1 MNHKKE
7 IENVYGKM
15 IKKIINIL
23 KSILDFLYYKDEDE
37 EVMLTVRITTV
48 LCGLLSVLMAWCV
61 KIHLLLSIIVV
72 ILFINLIIAVITTLQ
87 SIWR

>member
-7 IENVYGKM
+7 IENIY

-23 KSILDFLYYKDEDE
+23 KSILDFLYYKDE

-48 LCGLLSVLMAWCV
+48 LCGLLSVLIAWCI
-61 KIHLLLSIIVV
+61 KIQLLLSIVVV
-72 ILFINLIIAVITTLQ
+72 ILIINLIIAVITTLQ

>member
-1 MNHKKE
+1 MNHRKE

-15 IKKIINIL
+15 IKKIISIL
-23 KSILDFLYYKDEDE
+23 KSILDFLYYKDE
-37 EVMLTVRITTV
+37 EVMLTVRIITV
-48 LCGLLSVLMAWCV
+48 LCGLLSVLIAWCI
-61 KIHLLLSIIVV
+61 KIPLLLSVIVI

>member
-7 IENVYGKM
+7 IENIYGKM

-23 KSILDFLYYKDEDE
+23 KSILDFLYYKDE
-37 EVMLTVRITTV
+37 EVMLTVRIITV
-48 LCGLLSVLMAWCV
+48 LCGLLSVLIAWYI
-61 KIHLLLSIIVV
+61 KIPLLLNIILI

-87 SIWR
+87 IILR

>member
-15 IKKIINIL
+15 IKKISNIL
-23 KSILDFLYYKDEDE
+23 KSILDFLYYKDE
-37 EVMLTVRITTV
+37 EVMLTVRIITV
-48 LCGLLSVLMAWCV
+48 LCGLLSVLIAWCV

>member
-7 IENVYGKM
+7 IKNVYGKM

-23 KSILDFLYYKDEDE
+23 KSILDFLYYKDE
-37 EVMLTVRITTV
+37 EVMLTVRIITV
-48 LCGLLSVLMAWCV
+48 LCGLLSVLIAWYI
-61 KIHLLLSIIVV
+61 KIPLLLNIILI

-87 SIWR
+87 IILR

>member
-7 IENVYGKM
+7 IENIY

-23 KSILDFLYYKDEDE
+23 KSILDFLYYKDE

-48 LCGLLSVLMAWCV
+48 LCGLLSVLIAWCI
-61 KIHLLLSIIVV
+61 KIQLLLSIIVV

>member
-7 IENVYGKM
+7 IENVY

-23 KSILDFLYYKDEDE
+23 KSILDFLYYKDE
-37 EVMLTVRITTV
+37 EVMLTVRIITV
-48 LCGLLSVLMAWCV
+48 LCGLLSVLIAWYV
-61 KIHLLLSIIVV
+61 KIQLLLSIIVV

>member
-23 KSILDFLYYKDEDE
+23 KSILDFLYYKDE
-37 EVMLTVRITTV
+37 EVMLTVRIITV
-48 LCGLLSVLMAWCV
+48 LCGLLSVLIVWCV

>member
-23 KSILDFLYYKDEDE
+23 KSILDFLYYKDE
-37 EVMLTVRITTV
+37 EVMLTVRIITV
-48 LCGLLSVLMAWCV
+48 LCGLLSVLIAWYI
-61 KIHLLLSIIVV
+61 KIPLLLNIILI

-87 SIWR
+87 IILR

>member
-23 KSILDFLYYKDEDE
+23 KSILDFLYYKDE
-37 EVMLTVRITTV
+37 EVMLTVRIITV
-48 LCGLLSVLMAWCV
+48 LCGLLSVLIAWYI
-61 KIHLLLSIIVV
+61 KIPLLLNIILI
-72 ILFINLIIAVITTLQ
+72 ILFINLIIAIITTLQ
-87 SIWR
+87 IILR